1 MLFFFSEAEAWEREG
16 GRPFANVG
24 QKDYHTKPLQ
34 RMHNLDGLRS
44 ACVLRGLCRWRTL
57 ATLIRTKA
65 SQPALINFGHVVE
78 TFA

>member
-1 MLFFFSEAEAWEREG
+1 MFFFFFEAEAWEREG
-16 GRPFANVG
+16 DHLLMWGK
-24 QKDYHTKPLQ
+24 KDYHTKPLQ